1 MNESYFP
8 SRLSDRDRA
17 LMLSVARRD
26 FELGRSSI
34 EEYEDVLQRCRTQ
47 PGPVYRGLRRL
58 FRIVSRRA
66 KSMRNRAQRAAPKGM
81 HLE

>member
-1 MNESYFP
+1 MNESDFP

-26 FELGRSSI
+26 FELGHSSI

-66 KSMRNRAQRAAPKGM
+66 KSMSNRVQRAALKGM
-81 HLE
+81 YLE